1 MKTTITVH
9 LHYQKCSWEP
19 EGEFQI
25 FPCKLETEDRVYI
38 GTREVEVD
46 VPEDFDPRAQQIELL
61 EKRKQKVMADFQ
73 NTITEINARISNLQA
88 LEYTA

>member
-1 MKTTITVH
+1 MKTTITAH
-9 LHYQKCSWEP
+9 LHYRKYDFDEKGTF
-19 EGEFQI
+19 EL

-46 VPEDFDPRAQQIELL
+46 VPEGYDPRAQQIELL
-61 EKRKQKVMADFQ
+61 EKRRQKVMADFQ
-73 NTITEINARISNLQA
+73 NTITDINARISNLQA